1 MVLLVIVVI
10 WAASGSSLPDNVE
23 SALDLWGDGSFEQA
37 EAPLREALTKTP
49 AVAAEPGLHKPLVAK
64 IDDDRAR
71 TVLLRLLN
79 TTQLGRTAPLA
90 EKLAV
95 IGLDEAESPR
105 RNGALRLL
113 RGRHDLLPIPVRARI
128 ALRDAD
134 DCVALDKA
142 VSSLRGAGSEA
153 ESDETR
159 YRAGE
164 CKKLLRRPE
173 LCGCPPKGSGKIRG
187 PKGRGL

>member
-1 MVLLVIVVI
+1 MSRTGLEPI
-10 WAASGSSLPDNVE
+10 G
-23 SALDLWGDGSFEQA
+23 
-37 EAPLREALTKTP
+37 APLTSWLSASEQERNLSHAQKLDQ
-49 AVAAEPGLHKPLVAK
+49 A
-64 IDDDRAR
+64 
-71 TVLLRLLN
+71 
-79 TTQLGRTAPLA
+79 LA